1 MKKKSFRNN
10 NKRTRKYTK
19 KRTRKY
25 TKKRKYS
32 KRRKY
37 ILKGGAKLDTLNP
50 QLLGLIT
57 GSLKQSDK
65 NKLRLVNRNIRNAL
79 DSLDVT
85 ENVALIVVKDK
96 NYPDFIKTASAK
108 IRSSKK
114 VVLAAVQKKG
124 ELLKY
129 ASPDLKNDRDVVL
142 SAVNQNGL
150 AIEFASP
157 DLKNDKEIIETAI
170 SNNKAVFTLPEI
182 RGNIMKDLNFYDY
195 ITELYFSA

>member
-65 NKLRLVNRNIRNAL
+65 NKLRLVNRNIRDA
-79 DSLDVT
+79 LDVT
-85 ENVALIVVKDK
+85 ENEALIVVKDK
-96 NYPDFIKTASAK
+96 NNPDFIKTASAK

-142 SAVNQNGL
+142 SAVKQNGL

-157 DLKNDKEIIETAI
+157 DLKNDKKIIETAI
-170 SNNKAVFTLPEI
+170 SNNKSVFTLPEI
-182 RGNIMKDLNFYDY
+182 RENIMKDLNFYDY
-195 ITELYFSA
+195 ITALYFSA